1 MVEKGTSGMM
11 LQFKDCF
18 FECLPDTLPL
28 ERHEDHAIDI
38 IPGSSPSNRAPY
50 RVSLAQQE
58 EIMSQVKE
66 LLEKGLI
73 RPSSSPYCS
82 PVLLVHKKD
91 GSWRMCIDYKGLNKI
106 TIKNQFFIPRI
117 DDILDQLEGSAI
129 LSRIDLKSGY
139 HQIRI
144 QPEDVHKT
152 AFRTTFGLYKFLVML
167 FG

>member
-73 RPSSSPYCS
+73 RPNSSPYCS
-82 PVLLVHKKD
+82 LVLLVHKD
-91 GSWRMCIDYKGLNKI
+91 GSWCMCIDYKASNKI
-106 TIKNQFFIPRI
+106 TIKNRFSIPRI
-117 DDILDQLEGSAI
+117 DDILDRLEGSAI
-129 LSRIDLKSGY
+129 FSRIDLKSGY

-144 QPEDVHKT
+144 WLERLEFT
-152 AFRTTFGLYKFLVML
+152 CG
-167 FG
+167 